1 MLMALHIVGY
11 AFLALTAVGVLYAL
25 AAGALVRRFMR
36 RALPAAAERP
46 AVTLLKPLHGD
57 EPGLY
62 EALTSFVALDYA
74 GPVQIVFGTHTEDDP
89 AAAVARRLQA
99 DHPDRDIQLVA
110 DPRLAGQNRKIANV
124 INMMAAAR
132 HDVLV
137 LSDSDIAVPPDY
149 LTRITD
155 ALAGPGVGVVTCLYT
170 GTSRPAAGSGGF
182 WSRLAAMAI
191 SYQFLPNAVL
201 GSSLGLA
208 QPCFGSTIA
217 LSRPT
222 LQAMGGFE
230 AFADLLADDFEI
242 GRAAR
247 AMGLTIAIPP
257 MTVRHSCHEPDAA
270 SLVGHELRWGRT
282 IRLIEGAGYAGS
294 VVTHALPLSLI
305 ALACLGPAPV
315 ALAGVAAALAARAVL
330 KLQVD
335 AATGAERPHI
345 AGNLWLLPLRDVLS
359 FAIFLA
365 SFASNQ
371 VSWRGRRFRVQP
383 DGVLTHH

>member
-1 MLMALHIVGY
+1 MLLILHIIGY
-11 AFLALTAVGVLYAL
+11 VVLALAAVGVSYAL
-25 AAGALVRRFMR
+25 AAAWLVRRFLAR
-36 RALPAAAERP
+36 PIAPAAERP

-62 EALTSFVALDYA
+62 EALTSFVALDYP

-89 AAAVARRLQA
+89 AAAVARRLRA

-110 DPRLAGQNRKIANV
+110 DPRLAGQNRKISNV

-149 LTRITD
+149 LLRITD
-155 ALAGPGVGVVTCLYT
+155 ALAQPGVGVVTCLYT
-170 GTSRPAAGSGGF
+170 GTSPSAAGSGGF

-217 LSRPT
+217 LTRQT
-222 LQAMGGFE
+222 LEAMGGFE

-247 AMGLTIAIPP
+247 VMGLTIAIPP
-257 MTVRHSCHEPDAA
+257 MTVRHCSHEPDAA

-305 ALACLGPAPV
+305 ALACLGPAPA
-315 ALAGVAAALAARAVL
+315 ALALVAAALAARAVL

-335 AATGAERPHI
+335 AATGVGRSHM

>member
-1 MLMALHIVGY
+1 MLLVLHIVGY
-11 AFLALTAVGVLYAL
+11 VFLALTAVGALYAL
-25 AAGALVRRFMR
+25 AAGALVARFMR
-36 RALPAAAERP
+36 RPLPDAPSRP
-46 AVTLLKPLHGD
+46 AVTLLKPLHGE
-57 EPGLY
+57 EPGLDD
-62 EALTSFVALDYA
+62 ALASFAALDYA
-74 GPVQIVFGTHTEDDP
+74 GPVQIVFGVHAEDDP
-89 AAAVARRLQA
+89 AAAAARRLQA
-99 DHPDRDIQLVA
+99 AHPERDIVLVA

-124 INMMAAAR
+124 INMMVRAR
-132 HDVLV
+132 HDVLA
-137 LSDSDIAVPPDY
+137 LSDSDIAVEPDY

-155 ALAGPGVGVVTCLYT
+155 ALAQPGVGVVTCLYT
-170 GTSRPAAGSGGF
+170 GTSRPTARAGGF

-201 GSSLGLA
+201 GSALGLA

-217 LSRPT
+217 LRRET
-222 LQAMGGFE
+222 LAAMGGFE

-247 AMGLTIAIPP
+247 KLGLTIAIPP
-257 MTVRHSCHEPDAA
+257 MTVRHSCHEPNAA
-270 SLVGHELRWGRT
+270 ALIGHEVRWGRT

-294 VVTHALPLSLI
+294 VVTYALPLSLI
-305 ALACLGPAPV
+305 ALACLGPAPA

-330 KLQVD
+330 KMQVD
-335 AATGAERPHI
+335 AATGAGRTHM